1 MLLETLKNF
10 EFIKLSLLRGIR
22 AFRITR
28 LLRFIKVAKGIR
40 KLTFAF
46 VLSLPALF
54 NICCLLVLIISIY
67 AIVGMTLFGFVK
79 KTGALND
86 VVNFETF
93 VRSFVLLFRLMTSAG
108 WNEVL
113 DALMIQSPDCDPNYL
128 GLSNGNCGRPVFA
141 QFYFVSF
148 VIITYIILVNMYIA
162 IILENFNRIYK
173 KAKVGITDDD
183 LDMYYSKWALYDP
196 KATEY
201 IHFDQLSD
209 FVDELKPPLRVPKS
223 GTGGVGA
230 MDISLRSGDR
240 VHCLDLLH
248 ALVKHLVLK
257 EFPKGGSGYSVVM
270 ERLEERF
277 MKAFP
282 RRNLYAPVST
292 VKQKTLEN
300 KAALVIQRAVK
311 RFKARR
317 EKSRNTQEKTET
329 QSFAQNR
336 TGTNSSLQTGKES
349 PKFVRNKTET
359 HSLLQN
365 TTETLSL
372 ANVNESDINAQS
384 KTLFQRPLKRNSS
397 HVLPIP
403 PIRAVQVESHVR
415 THKISDDLSLNS
427 VSTNNST

>member
-1 MLLETLKNF
+1 MLLEALRNF
-10 EFIKLSLLRGIR
+10 EFVKLSLLRGIR

-54 NICCLLVLIISIY
+54 NIFCLLVLIISIY
-67 AIVGMTLFGFVK
+67 AIVGMTSFGYVK

-113 DALMIQSPDCDPNYL
+113 DSLMIQSPDCDPGYL
-128 GLSNGNCGRPVFA
+128 GESNGNCGSPLFA

-148 VIITYIILVNMYIA
+148 VIITHIILVNMYIA
-162 IILENFNRIYK
+162 IILENFNRVYK

-183 LDMYYSKWALYDP
+183 LDMYYAKWALYDP

-201 IHFDQLSD
+201 IHFDQLSN
-209 FVDELKPPLRVPKS
+209 FVDELNPPLRVPKS
-223 GTGGVGA
+223 GTGGVES

-248 ALVKHLVLK
+248 GLVKHLVLK
-257 EFPKGGSGYSVVM
+257 EFPKGGGGYSVVM

-292 VKQKTLEN
+292 VKQKTLEI

-311 RFKARR
+311 RFKASR
-317 EKSRNTQEKTET
+317 ERKKTT
-329 QSFAQNR
+329 RHSSVQ
-336 TGTNSSLQTGKES
+336 NSSHRTQNT
-349 PKFVRNKTET
+349 VET
-359 HSLLQN
+359 HN
-365 TTETLSL
+365 L
-372 ANVNESDINAQS
+372 AIESSMALDD
-384 KTLFQRPLKRNSS
+384 TPLHERPLKRNRPHSS
-397 HVLPIP
+397 TIP
-403 PIRAVQVESHVR
+403 PIRTVQVESLVR
-415 THKISDDLSLNS
+415 THKVSADLSLNS
-427 VSTNNST
+427 FSTNNSA

>member
-1 MLLETLKNF
+1 
-10 EFIKLSLLRGIR
+10 
-22 AFRITR
+22 
-28 LLRFIKVAKGIR
+28 
-40 KLTFAF
+40 
-46 VLSLPALF
+46 
-54 NICCLLVLIISIY
+54 
-67 AIVGMTLFGFVK
+67 MTSFGFVK

-113 DALMIQSPDCDPNYL
+113 DSLMIQSPDCDPNYL
-128 GLSNGNCGRPVFA
+128 DLSNGNCGRPIFA

-148 VIITYIILVNMYIA
+148 VTITYIILVNMYIA

-201 IHFDQLSD
+201 IYFEQLAD
-209 FVDELKPPLRVPKS
+209 FVGELNPPLRVPKS
-223 GTGGVGA
+223 GTGGVET

-257 EFPKGGSGYSVVM
+257 EFPKGGGGYSVVM

-282 RRNLYAPVST
+282 RRNLYSPVST

-300 KAALVIQRAVK
+300 KAALTIQRAVK
-311 RFKARR
+311 RFKARTR
-317 EKSRNTQEKTET
+317 TARKKTENLNSGQNCT
-329 QSFAQNR
+329 Q
-336 TGTNSSLQTGKES
+336 
-349 PKFVRNKTET
+349 T
-359 HSLLQN
+359 HSFVGNEHESNIAQN
-365 TTETLSL
+365 TTETKNFLNTNEDNIAIHHRPPSPFGMSHSL
-372 ANVNESDINAQS
+372 TIQPVE
-384 KTLFQRPLKRNSS
+384 T
-397 HVLPIP
+397 
-403 PIRAVQVESHVR
+403 VQVQSHAR
-415 THKISDDLSLNS
+415 THKVSEDLSLKS
-427 VSTNNST
+427 VTTDSST

>member
-1 MLLETLKNF
+1 MLLEALKNF
-10 EFIKLSLLRGIR
+10 EFVKLSLLRGIR
-22 AFRITR
+22 AFRVTR

-54 NICCLLVLIISIY
+54 NICCLLVIIISIY
-67 AIVGMTLFGFVK
+67 AIVGMTSFGFVK

-93 VRSFVLLFRLMTSAG
+93 VRSFVLLFRLVTSAG

-113 DALMIQSPDCDPNYL
+113 DALMIQSPNCDPDYL
-128 GLSNGNCGRPVFA
+128 GLSNGNCGKPIFA

-183 LDMYYSKWALYDP
+183 LDMYYSKWALHDP

-201 IHFDQLSD
+201 IHFEQLSEFVDQLN
-209 FVDELKPPLRVPKS
+209 PPLRVSKS
-223 GTGGVGA
+223 DTGGVET

-257 EFPKGGSGYSVVM
+257 EFPKGGGGYSVAM

-282 RRNLYAPVST
+282 RRNLYAPVSS
-292 VKQKTLEN
+292 VKQKTREI

-311 RFKARR
+311 RFKESR
-317 EKSRNTQEKTET
+317 ERTKT
-329 QSFAQNR
+329 AQNEAQAL
-336 TGTNSSLQTGKES
+336 N
-349 PKFVRNKTET
+349 VV
-359 HSLLQN
+359 QN
-365 TTETLSL
+365 TTETLSFVHKRQSLKFVPSKMETHVL
-372 ANVNESDINAQS
+372 AGNLKMGNVAIHDRTAYE
-384 KTLFQRPLKRNSS
+384 RPLMEKLTVATNSNHQDS
-397 HVLPIP
+397 SSRLTC
-403 PIRAVQVESHVR
+403 S
-415 THKISDDLSLNS
+415 NS
-427 VSTNNST
+427 

>member
-1 MLLETLKNF
+1 MLLEALKNF
-10 EFIKLSLLRGIR
+10 EFVKLSLLRGIR

-28 LLRFIKVAKGIR
+28 LLRFVKVAKGIR

-67 AIVGMTLFGFVK
+67 AIVGMTSFGFVK

-86 VVNFETF
+86 VINFETF
-93 VRSFVLLFRLMTSAG
+93 VQSFVLLFRLMTSAG

-113 DALMIQSPDCDPNYL
+113 DSLMIQSPDCDPSYRD
-128 GLSNGNCGRPVFA
+128 LSNGNCGRPIFA

-148 VIITYIILVNMYIA
+148 VTITYIILVNMYIA

-201 IHFDQLSD
+201 IHFEQLVN
-209 FVDELKPPLRVPKS
+209 FVDELNSPLRVPKS
-223 GTGGVGA
+223 GTGGVES

-257 EFPKGGSGYSVVM
+257 EFPKGGGGYSVVM

-282 RRNLYAPVST
+282 RRNLYSPVST

-300 KAALVIQRAVK
+300 RAALTIQRAVK
-311 RFKARR
+311 RFKVRTAQKKAKNLTSAQNGIQMQHSVVGN
-317 EKSRNTQEKTET
+317 EQKSSNTAQNTNET
-329 QSFAQNR
+329 QNIVNMNEDSIAIHHRPPSSFGSTHAFSVQ
-336 TGTNSSLQTGKES
+336 
-349 PKFVRNKTET
+349 PIET
-359 HSLLQN
+359 
-365 TTETLSL
+365 
-372 ANVNESDINAQS
+372 
-384 KTLFQRPLKRNSS
+384 
-397 HVLPIP
+397 
-403 PIRAVQVESHVR
+403 VQR
-415 THKISDDLSLNS
+415 THKVSEDLSLKS
-427 VSTNNST
+427 VTTENST

>member
-1 MLLETLKNF
+1 
-10 EFIKLSLLRGIR
+10 
-22 AFRITR
+22 
-28 LLRFIKVAKGIR
+28 
-40 KLTFAF
+40 
-46 VLSLPALF
+46 
-54 NICCLLVLIISIY
+54 
-67 AIVGMTLFGFVK
+67 MTSFGFVK

-93 VRSFVLLFRLMTSAG
+93 VQSFVLLFRLMTSAG

-113 DALMIQSPDCDPNYL
+113 DSLMIHPPDCDPNYL
-128 GLSNGNCGRPVFA
+128 GLRNGNCGRPVLA

-183 LDMYYSKWALYDP
+183 LDMYYAKWALYDP

-201 IHFDQLSD
+201 IHFEQLSD
-209 FVDELKPPLRVPKS
+209 FFDELNPPLRVPKS
-223 GTGGVGA
+223 GTVGVET

-257 EFPKGGSGYSVVM
+257 EFPKGGAGYSVVM

-292 VKQKTLEN
+292 VKQKTLEI
-300 KAALVIQRAVK
+300 KAALTIQRAVK
-311 RFKARR
+311 RFKARKER
-317 EKSRNTQEKTET
+317 TKNTRNETE
-329 QSFAQNR
+329 SH
-336 TGTNSSLQTGKES
+336 S
-349 PKFVRNKTET
+349 FVRSERDSSNNVQSKT
-359 HSLLQN
+359 HSLLQD
-365 TTETLSL
+365 TTETHNL
-372 ANVNESDINAQS
+372 ADASESNIAVHDIPVH
-384 KTLFQRPLKRNSS
+384 KRPLKRNSS
-397 HVLPIP
+397 HDPKVP
-403 PIRAVQVESHVR
+403 PIRTVQVESLAR
-415 THKISDDLSLNS
+415 THKVSEDLSLKS
-427 VSTNNST
+427 VSTNHSA

>member
-1 MLLETLKNF
+1 MLLEALRNF
-10 EFIKLSLLRGIR
+10 EFVKLSLLRGIR

-54 NICCLLVLIISIY
+54 NIFCLLVLIISIY
-67 AIVGMTLFGFVK
+67 AIVGMTSFGYVK

-113 DALMIQSPDCDPNYL
+113 DSLMIQSPDCDPDYL
-128 GLSNGNCGRPVFA
+128 DVSNGSCGRPLFA

-148 VIITYIILVNMYIA
+148 VIITHIILVNMYIA

-183 LDMYYSKWALYDP
+183 LDMYYAKWALYDP

-201 IHFDQLSD
+201 IHFDQLSN
-209 FVDELKPPLRVPKS
+209 FVDELNPPLRVPKS
-223 GTGGVGA
+223 GSGGVET

-257 EFPKGGSGYSVVM
+257 EFPKGGGGYSVVM

-282 RRNLYAPVST
+282 RRNLYDPVST
-292 VKQKTLEN
+292 VKQKTLEI
-300 KAALVIQRAVK
+300 KAALTIQRAVK
-311 RFKARR
+311 RFKASR
-317 EKSRNTQEKTET
+317 ERMKISRTESH
-329 QSFAQNR
+329 SFVQNSSNR
-336 TGTNSSLQTGKES
+336 T
-349 PKFVRNKTET
+349 
-359 HSLLQN
+359 QN
-365 TTETLSL
+365 TIETYNLATESSMGLE
-372 ANVNESDINAQS
+372 NVPLHE
-384 KTLFQRPLKRNSS
+384 RPLKRNRAHNST
-397 HVLPIP
+397 IP
-403 PIRAVQVESHVR
+403 PIRTVHVESLVR
-415 THKISDDLSLNS
+415 THKASADLSLNS
-427 VSTNNST
+427 VSTSNSA